1 MPTRSPAKDWR
12 FNPHCGRSEKDIG
25 TVCKQATWLSTTPKM
40 LGFDPGSFPTGQPVP
55 QALPVFG
62 HEGDTNVAQT
72 LREGYERDTVVVRAL
87 RGVYEH
93 YAMSAR
99 RAGGPESVCVNVGY
113 VWGVV
118 EKVGQGARMAC

>member
-1 MPTRSPAKDWR
+1 MSLTNQRKRRTWLSIGSTGECPVGEVVKVPTRSPAKDWR

-62 HEGDTNVAQT
+62 HEGDTNVART
-72 LREGYERDTVVVRAL
+72 LREGVRA
-87 RGVYEH
+87 
-93 YAMSAR
+93 
-99 RAGGPESVCVNVGY
+99 
-113 VWGVV
+113 
-118 EKVGQGARMAC
+118 